1 MEGHVHDFGQAA
13 ADFRD
18 IPLERGGNHLT
29 ALVQHHGRKE
39 NSDANSGFASRGAEH
54 FLDAAAQKLRDG
66 SWRQILHA
74 VFHVGKH
81 FTRKVGE
88 EDVQHAAY
96 VADGNEAII
105 FYSKTQ

>member
-1 MEGHVHDFGQAA
+1 M
-13 ADFRD
+13 
-18 IPLERGGNHLT
+18 
-29 ALVQHHGRKE
+29 
-39 NSDANSGFASRGAEH
+39 
-54 FLDAAAQKLRDG
+54 DAAAQKLRDG

-105 FYSKTQ
+105 FHSKTQ